1 MINWIR
7 GFLWLA
13 LLLAAA
19 SFTELDDQWQV
30 MVLPPVAPGVAAG
43 NAGLLHDLLSV
54 WHALIHAMA
63 DIGLISDASGHR
75 IITQG
80 FSSGALLRAFAA
92 LSCLVTLILSMLLS
106 KPAAVTSSSS
116 VPAEPFLG
124 SVQDGEISVRV
135 DAVSNA
141 ITASELKEVQE
152 TLAQIQGKIADLL
165 LDPQAQP
172 LAEPLSEV
180 GRELESAH
188 QALETAK
195 KHLS

>member
-30 MVLPPVAPGVAAG
+30 MVLPAAAPGVAAG

-54 WHALIHAMA
+54 WHALIHGMA
-63 DIGLISDASGHR
+63 DAGLISDANGHR
-75 IITQG
+75 LITQG
-80 FSSGALLRAFAA
+80 FSSGTLLRTLAA
-92 LSCLVTLILSMLLS
+92 LSCLLALILSMRSL
-106 KPAAVTSSSS
+106 KPVALTGNASVT
-116 VPAEPFLG
+116 AEPFLG
-124 SVQDGEISVRV
+124 SVQDGEISMRV
-135 DAVSNA
+135 NTVSNA

-152 TLAQIQGKIADLL
+152 SLVRIQGKFADLL

-172 LAEPLSEV
+172 LAESLSEV